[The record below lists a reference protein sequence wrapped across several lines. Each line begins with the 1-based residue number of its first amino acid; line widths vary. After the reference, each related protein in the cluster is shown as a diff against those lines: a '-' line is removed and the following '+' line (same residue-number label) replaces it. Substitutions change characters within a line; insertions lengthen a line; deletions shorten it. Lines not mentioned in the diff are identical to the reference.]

1 MELSRIRRRF
11 VTVGVLLG
19 MALGALEATVVGT
32 AMPTVI
38 ASLGG
43 LAHYSWVFSAYL
55 LTATASVPIWGRL
68 ADLHGRRRLYL
79 IGVAIFIG
87 GSVLCGAAQSM
98 TQLIL
103 FRAVQGLGAGALVP
117 LAMTIIGEIY
127 SVQERPRVQAAS
139 SGLWGVASI
148 AGPLV
153 GGWLTDTLSWRWVF
167 FINLPFGLLT
177 ALVIG
182 SAYPDP
188 RARRAVTIDWAG
200 AWLLF
205 GGVAALLAGLS
216 IAEAAAPWFLV
227 AAILMLVLV
236 VVERR
241 VADPILPFALFRNP
255 IVRWSLPIVF
265 LQGMGLFG
273 AVAFIPLL
281 VQGGLGGTATDAGR
295 ALTPLFLG
303 WVTTAILGARL
314 TLVVGYRPVAWLG
327 IVTMGSAFAV
337 LARVGAGTP
346 HATLVGASLA
356 LGAGMGFAMLS
367 LLLAIQ
373 HGVPRSDLG
382 LATSLN
388 QFSRSIGAALGV
400 ALMGGVL
407 SFLMGPT
414 GRAFA
419 SAAGAPGR
427 ALQLDPATAARLVS
441 ALRVVFGLGAGISAL
456 SVLPALALP
465 PLDFTRRVDPQAGE
479 RLLAA
484 ELATLEPADEPSAVR
499 DES

>member
-1 MELSRIRRRF
+1 MELSRSRRRL

-55 LTATASVPIWGRL
+55 LTSTASVPIWGRL

-79 IGVAIFIG
+79 IGVAVFVG
-87 GSVLCGAAQSM
+87 GSLLSGAAQSM
-98 TQLIL
+98 TQLIV

-127 SVQERPRVQAAS
+127 TVQERPRVQAAS
-139 SGLWGVASI
+139 SGLWGVASV

-188 RARRAVTIDWAG
+188 RERRDVSVDWAG

-205 GGVAALLAGLS
+205 GAVASLLVGLS
-216 IAEAAAPWFLV
+216 TATVGAPWFALSV
-227 AAILMLVLV
+227 ALAVALV
-236 VVERR
+236 VVERKAR
-241 VADPILPFALFRNP
+241 DPILPFALFRNP

-281 VQGGLGGTATDAGR
+281 VQGGLGGTATEAGR

-327 IVTMGSAFAV
+327 IVTMGLAFAL
-337 LARVGAGTP
+337 LARTELDTP
-346 HATLVGASLA
+346 RTALVVASLA

-373 HGVPRSDLG
+373 HGVARTDLG

-388 QFSRSIGAALGV
+388 QFSRSVGAAVGV
-400 ALMGGVL
+400 ALMGAVL
-407 SFLMGPT
+407 TILMGP
-414 GRAFA
+414 GADALARA
-419 SAAGAPGR
+419 GGPQR
-427 ALQLDPATAARLVS
+427 TLRLDPATAARLVS
-441 ALRVVFGLGAGISAL
+441 ALRVVFGLGAAISAV
-456 SVLPALALP
+456 SALPAFALP
-465 PLDFTRRVDPQAGE
+465 ALDFTRRTPAQ
-479 RLLAA
+479 AA
-484 ELATLEPADEPSAVR
+484 EAESTVVDAARHETDDRPPASPRRA
-499 DES
+499 

>member
-1 MELSRIRRRF
+1 VELSRTRRRTI
-11 VTVGVLLG
+11 TVGVLLG

-43 LAHYSWVFSAYL
+43 LEHYSWVFSAYL
-55 LTATASVPIWGRL
+55 LTSTASVPIWGRL

-79 IGVAIFIG
+79 VGVAVFVG
-87 GSVLCGAAQSM
+87 GSVLSGAAQSM
-98 TQLIL
+98 TQLVA
-103 FRAVQGLGAGALVP
+103 FRAIQGLGAGALVP

-127 SVQERPRVQAAS
+127 TVQERPRVQAAS
-139 SGLWGVASI
+139 SGLWGLASI
-148 AGPLV
+148 TGPLV

-177 ALVIG
+177 AIVIG
-182 SAYPDP
+182 TAYPEP
-188 RARRAVTIDWAG
+188 RERRQVTVDWAG

-205 GGVAALLAGLS
+205 GTVASLLAGLS
-216 IAEAAAPWFLV
+216 IATAAIPWFTLSLVLAGLLV
-227 AAILMLVLV
+227 AI
-236 VVERR
+236 ERQ
-241 VADPILPFALFRNP
+241 VKEPILPFALFRNP

-281 VQGGLGGTATDAGR
+281 VQGGLGGTATEAGR

-303 WVTTAILGARL
+303 WVTTAIVGARL
-314 TLVVGYRPVAWLG
+314 TLVVGYRPITWLG
-327 IVTMGSAFAV
+327 IVAMGLAFAA
-337 LARVGAGTP
+337 LARTGAETP
-346 HATLVGASLA
+346 HGYLVVASLG
-356 LGAGMGFAMLS
+356 LGAGMGFTMLS

-373 HGVPRSDLG
+373 HGVARADLG

-388 QFSRSIGAALGV
+388 QFSRSVGAAVGV
-400 ALMGGVL
+400 ALMGTVL
-407 SFLMGPT
+407 SILMGPS
-414 GRAFA
+414 GEALARAG
-419 SAAGAPGR
+419 SAHR

-441 ALRVVFGLGAGISAL
+441 ALRVVFGIGAAISAV

-465 PLDFTRRVDPQAGE
+465 PLDFTRRTSPQAGE
-479 RLLAA
+479 QLLAA
-484 ELATLEPADEPSAVR
+484 ELATLEPADEPSSLR
-499 DES
+499 DER